1 MFREDG
7 ANGPSDL
14 FLAQSS
20 HSVAMPAK
28 CHGQTSSPTNE
39 DSRREQVARWSVCSA
54 LAMHK
59 TGNRNGGNR
68 ARRYEFC

>member
-20 HSVAMPAK
+20 HSVATPAK

-39 DSRREQVARWSVCSA
+39 DLPAGTSGALVRLFRFGNAQNRQSQWRE
-54 LAMHK
+54 
-59 TGNRNGGNR
+59 
-68 ARRYEFC
+68 